1 MSEVYAAQQVAWPYL
16 LHVVQVLHA
25 WRLPQVD
32 AMSYVLTQH
41 EGTDQMI
48 CVTSL
53 PYSTGFSLGTDLS
66 QWWGMACQVCHKH
79 GLKFLRNVAE

>member
-53 PYSTGFSLGTDLS
+53 PYSTQFSLGTQS
-66 QWWGMACQVCHKH
+66 QIFHNGGAWHAKYVTNMD
-79 GLKFLRNVAE
+79 